1 MRMLCLLFL
10 PLVANAGAL
19 DEALVLV
26 RQCHPV
32 LVAERSQL
40 AEYARQ
46 HDWAAKVSVGW
57 TQRGTEFGG
66 EAGTNAGV
74 NLSIPL
80 FDRKRQL
87 DRAKAQAV
95 YAEKRASIEAAFLDD
110 VKALGQEAGETK
122 AQTQLRDLYR
132 DRLAY
137 RKQQVDEGLQDADAL
152 WAEAEAVQKA
162 EQALVKF
169 EAELQSGLEMVAR
182 EYGGDEWKRLQVL
195 LAAHVKPN

>member
-1 MRMLCLLFL
+1 MRILCLLLL
-10 PLVANAGAL
+10 PLIANAGPL
-19 DEALVLV
+19 DEALALV

-32 LVAERSQL
+32 LVVEREQL

-57 TQRGTEFGG
+57 TQRGTDYGG

-87 DRAKAQAV
+87 DRAKAQAA
-95 YAEKRASIEAAFLDD
+95 YAEKRASIEAAFLGD
-110 VKALGQEAGETK
+110 VNALDKQADETK
-122 AQTQLRDLYR
+122 SQTQLHILYR

-137 RKQQVDEGLQDADAL
+137 RKQQVDEGLQGADTL

-162 EQALVKF
+162 EQALAKLQ
-169 EAELQSGLEMVAR
+169 AELQSGLEMVAR
-182 EYGGDEWKRLQVL
+182 EYGGDEWKRLQAL

>member
-1 MRMLCLLFL
+1 M
-10 PLVANAGAL
+10 LVAMPLCVQAAAL
-19 DEALVLV
+19 DEALTLV
-26 RQCHPV
+26 RECHPV
-32 LVAERSQL
+32 LVAERTQL

-57 TQRGTEFGG
+57 TQRGTDFGG
-66 EAGTNAGV
+66 EAGSNAGV

-95 YAEKRASIEAAFLDD
+95 YADKRASIEAGFLGE
-110 VKALGQEAGETK
+110 VKALGKQADESN
-122 AQTQLRDLYR
+122 AQIQLRDLYR

-152 WAEAEAVQKA
+152 WSEAETVQKA
-162 EQALVKF
+162 EQALTKSD
-169 EAELQSGLEMVAR
+169 AELQLGLEMVAR
-182 EYGGDEWKRLQVL
+182 EYGGDEWKRLQAL